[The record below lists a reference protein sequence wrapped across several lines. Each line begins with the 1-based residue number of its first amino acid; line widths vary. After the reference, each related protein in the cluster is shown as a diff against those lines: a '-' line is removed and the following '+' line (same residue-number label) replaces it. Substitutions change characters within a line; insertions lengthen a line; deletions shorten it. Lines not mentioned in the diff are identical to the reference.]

1 MNLGQNQTARMVGK
15 NQQIRPDFSTAYLH
29 LTCSSPFL
37 ITSLQIPVP
46 PISGIFPSSSAEMN
60 WTPADWTGV
69 TIFQEEGKKKKKKT
83 GSLRTPSE
91 EIQTPR
97 VTEVL
102 IKTKKGRMLKQW
114 EKRLLPLKFSLAW
127 QTAEPGREVHANC
140 HGLSFWGRHVRIL
153 SGG

>member
-1 MNLGQNQTARMVGK
+1 MNLGQNQTVRMVGK
-15 NQQIRPDFSTAYLH
+15 NQQIRPDLHGIFTFNVFLSFSDH
-29 LTCSSPFL
+29 
-37 ITSLQIPVP
+37 ITSD
-46 PISGIFPSSSAEMN
+46 SSASYFWNFPLLLSRDELN
-60 WTPADWTGV
+60 TCWLNRCDDLPGGG
-69 TIFQEEGKKKKKKT
+69 EKKKKKT

-140 HGLSFWGRHVRIL
+140 HGLSFRGRHVRIL

>member
-69 TIFQEEGKKKKKKT
+69 TIFQEEGKKKKKKQAPCA
-83 GSLRTPSE
+83 LP
-91 EIQTPR
+91 PR
-97 VTEVL
+97 KSKHPE
-102 IKTKKGRMLKQW
+102 
-114 EKRLLPLKFSLAW
+114 
-127 QTAEPGREVHANC
+127 
-140 HGLSFWGRHVRIL
+140 
-153 SGG
+153 